1 MAFKLEA
8 YVRKASTLVDEELTP
23 LEVAGSKGS
32 IELHKRNI
40 LDINKQVAVCIKD
53 GTKDKKG
60 NLFQRWIAC
69 SKPLSADIR
78 KKFKEGVA
86 VLAYRRETL
95 APIRAL
101 CEHHGIPVTWG
112 IDQKRCPALTRL
124 REIACF
130 LDLLKTRRERLPPG
144 LGIAKPF
151 AGNSR
156 KPNQKSLDGAP
167 SRNFLRPGRPRPLM
181 PNFPSPW

>member
-23 LEVAGSKGS
+23 IEVAGPKGS

-69 SKPLSADIR
+69 SVPLSADIR
-78 KKFKEGVA
+78 KRFKEGASVQSIIDSVA
-86 VLAYRRETL
+86 GLRIMQKENGNHVLVLPSEAQMFGLKSEDINVVAYERSDDF
-95 APIRAL
+95 AP
-101 CEHHGIPVTWG
+101 E
-112 IDQKRCPALTRL
+112 
-124 REIACF
+124 
-130 LDLLKTRRERLPPG
+130 DLVHL
-144 LGIAKPF
+144 
-151 AGNSR
+151 
-156 KPNQKSLDGAP
+156 
-167 SRNFLRPGRPRPLM
+167 
-181 PNFPSPW
+181 